1 MTEVHVLI
9 YDILIKA
16 QFFIGKTHI
25 SVFRYMEEHFWKKI
39 YIYLFLNF
47 FSMKQLLFLVHT
59 GMYYIL
65 TSDLSEHEYCCLFCN
80 L

>member
-25 SVFRYMEEHFWKKI
+25 SVFRYMEEHF
-39 YIYLFLNF
+39 
-47 FSMKQLLFLVHT
+47 
-59 GMYYIL
+59 
-65 TSDLSEHEYCCLFCN
+65 
-80 L
+80 